1 MGIMLASLKKE
12 VKNLKARTISY
23 VALFTALTAIGAFIK
38 IPIPY
43 IPFTLQILA
52 VYLAGALLGARLGL
66 LSQLCYV
73 LIGLVG
79 VPVFAEGGGFGY
91 IFKPT
96 FGYLLGYILGA
107 YVNGWLISRFSLST
121 IRSIFFA
128 NAASLLTV
136 YFFGCIWLY
145 GAMKWIVETPLSI
158 NQTILYGFLLPV
170 PGDLLL
176 CILCAVII
184 QQVRPRIARYINVKE
199 LNHPWAKPTL

>member
-1 MGIMLASLKKE
+1 M
-12 VKNLKARTISY
+12 KAKTISY

-52 VYLAGALLGARLGL
+52 VYLAGALLGPRLGL

-73 LIGLVG
+73 FIGLIG

-96 FGYLLGYILGA
+96 FGYLIGYVLGA
-107 YVNGWLISRFSLST
+107 YVNGWLIERFHLASVRT
-121 IRSIFFA
+121 IFLA
-128 NAASLLTV
+128 NFASLITV
-136 YFFGCIWLY
+136 YLFGCAWLY
-145 GAMKWIVETPLSI
+145 GAMKWFLETPISVYHTL
-158 NQTILYGFLLPV
+158 LYGFILPV

-176 CILCAVII
+176 CGLCAIII
-184 QQVRPRIARYINVKE
+184 QQVRPRIVRFVNSKEVNV
-199 LNHPWAKPTL
+199 

>member
-1 MGIMLASLKKE
+1 
-12 VKNLKARTISY
+12 LKAKTISY

-52 VYLAGALLGARLGL
+52 VYLAGALLGPRLGL

-73 LIGLVG
+73 LIGLIG

-107 YVNGWLISRFSLST
+107 YVNGWLINRLNLST
-121 IRSIFFA
+121 IRSIFCA
-128 NAASLLTV
+128 NLASLLTV
-136 YFFGCIWLY
+136 YLFGCIWLY
-145 GAMKWIVETPLSI
+145 GAMKWVVETPLSI
-158 NQTILYGFLLPV
+158 YQTFFYGFLLPA

-176 CILCAVII
+176 CVLCAIII
-184 QQVRPRIARYINVKE
+184 QQVRPRIARFTNMKE
-199 LNHPWAKPTL
+199 LKHPWAKPTL

>member
-1 MGIMLASLKKE
+1 M
-12 VKNLKARTISY
+12 KARTISY

-52 VYLAGALLGARLGL
+52 VYLAGALLGPRLGM

-73 LIGLVG
+73 LIGLIG

-107 YVNGWLISRFSLST
+107 YVNGWLINRFSLST
-121 IRSIFFA
+121 IRSIFLA

-136 YFFGCIWLY
+136 YFSAASGC
-145 GAMKWIVETPLSI
+145 MV
-158 NQTILYGFLLPV
+158 Q
-170 PGDLLL
+170 
-176 CILCAVII
+176 
-184 QQVRPRIARYINVKE
+184 
-199 LNHPWAKPTL
+199 

>member
-1 MGIMLASLKKE
+1 MGILPTNFKKE
-12 VKNLKARTISY
+12 VENLKAKTISY
-23 VALFTALTAIGAFIK
+23 VALFTALTAIGSFIK

-52 VYLAGALLGARLGL
+52 VYLAGALLGPRLGL

-73 LIGLVG
+73 LIGLIG

-107 YVNGWLISRFSLST
+107 YVNGWLINRLNLST

-128 NAASLLTV
+128 NLASLLTV
-136 YFFGCIWLY
+136 YLFGCIWLY
-145 GAMKWIVETPLSI
+145 GAMKWVVETPLSI
-158 NQTILYGFLLPV
+158 YQTIFYGFLLPA

-176 CILCAVII
+176 CVLCAIII
-184 QQVRPRIARYINVKE
+184 QQVRPRIARFTNIKE
-199 LNHPWAKPTL
+199 LKHPWAKPTL

>member
-1 MGIMLASLKKE
+1 MGILPTISKKGG
-12 VKNLKARTISY
+12 KNLKARTISY

-52 VYLAGALLGARLGL
+52 VYLAGALLGPRLGM

-73 LIGLVG
+73 LIGLIG

-107 YVNGWLISRFSLST
+107 YVNGWLINRFSLST

-136 YFFGCIWLY
+136 YLFGCIWLY

-158 NQTILYGFLLPV
+158 SQTILYGFLLPV

-184 QQVRPRIARYINVKE
+184 QKVRPRIARYINVKE